1 MVGGVHV
8 GVQREGTLSLTV
20 VGRVAFRGDD
30 PVLPR
35 EGREARPQSDHAEA
49 PSRVPPSC
57 VLPLCALL
65 PHVQWT
71 QAQAMLS

>member
-8 GVQREGTLSLTV
+8 GVQREGALPLTV
-20 VGRVAFRGDD
+20 VGCIAFRCDD

-35 EGREARPQSDHAEA
+35 EGSEARPQSDHAEA
-49 PSRVPPSC
+49 PSRVPPLC
-57 VLPLCALL
+57 VLPLCELL